1 MAELPR
7 IEFPCADYPIKVIGH
22 NVEDFRVRVLG
33 IVRIHAP
40 EVTEASVSVRDSR
53 QGAFSS
59 VRISIVATGEDQL
72 RALHAALLAEPAV
85 KLVL

>member
-1 MAELPR
+1 MSELPR
-7 IEFPCADYPIKVIGH
+7 IEFPCLDYPIKVIGH
-22 NVEDFRVRVLG
+22 NVEDFRARVLSIVRV
-33 IVRIHAP
+33 HAP
-40 EVTEASVSVRDSR
+40 EVSEAAVSVRDSR

-72 RALHAALLAEPAV
+72 RALHAALMAEPSV